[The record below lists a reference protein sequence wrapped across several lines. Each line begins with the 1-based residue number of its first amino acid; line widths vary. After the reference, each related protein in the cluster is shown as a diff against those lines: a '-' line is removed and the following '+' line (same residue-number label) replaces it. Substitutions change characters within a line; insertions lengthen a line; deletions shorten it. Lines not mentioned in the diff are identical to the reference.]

1 MDDKRA
7 LSPADDESW
16 ELDWMQANPVPDE
29 LAGPKARQ
37 SWLDDWT
44 QSHATE
50 GRDRGINRQCSIGY
64 HEECSDPRGDECR
77 CQCHKT
83 TSQTGN
89 ESQAIGGQPADRA
102 PITVNDAND
111 VLAVCGHSGRFST
124 PGGFRTALV
133 NAMIHADPSNL
144 ALLGL
149 GFPGLAAA
157 VWVYK
162 NEPGGSDRLAGL
174 VAAGISGD

>member
-1 MDDKRA
+1 MDDNQVED
-7 LSPADDESW
+7 S
-16 ELDWMQANPVPDE
+16 
-29 LAGPKARQ
+29 
-37 SWLDDWT
+37 
-44 QSHATE
+44 
-50 GRDRGINRQCSIGY
+50 
-64 HEECSDPRGDECR
+64 
-77 CQCHKT
+77 T

-89 ESQAIGGQPADRA
+89 KPESTVEQPASTA
-102 PITVNDAND
+102 PITVFDAND
-111 VLAVCGHSGRFST
+111 VLAVCHHPGCYNT

-133 NAMIHADPSNL
+133 NAMIHADPTNL

>member
-1 MDDKRA
+1 MDDNRA
-7 LSPADDESW
+7 LSPADDAEWKTQWLLDHPQPDTESLHDAW
-16 ELDWMQANPVPDE
+16 VN
-29 LAGPKARQ
+29 G
-37 SWLDDWT
+37 WT
-44 QSHATE
+44 NAHTAE
-50 GRDRGINRQCSIGY
+50 GQNRCINRQCSIGY
-64 HEECSDPRGDECR
+64 HDECSDPRGDECR
-77 CQCHKT
+77 CQCHTT

-89 ESQAIGGQPADRA
+89 ESQAIGEQPADRA

-162 NEPGGSDRLAGL
+162 NELGGVDRLAGI
-174 VAAGISGD
+174 VAVGISRD

>member
-1 MDDKRA
+1 MDDNRA
-7 LSPADDESW
+7 LSPADDAEWRDGWLAENSKPAEYESW
-16 ELDWMQANPVPDE
+16 AI
-29 LAGPKARQ
+29 A
-37 SWLDDWT
+37 WT
-44 QSHATE
+44 NAHTLE
-50 GRDRGINRQCSIGY
+50 GHHRGIYRQCSIGY
-64 HEECSDPRGDECR
+64 HDECSDPRGDECR
-77 CQCHKT
+77 CQCHTT
-83 TSQTGN
+83 TSQSGN

-174 VAAGISGD
+174 VAYGISGD